1 MVKLFCAIVGA
12 QGSAFP
18 VNIGESESVGDL
30 KVAIKGAIKND
41 LKDIDADKLQ
51 LFLAK
56 KKTDKGEGPWL
67 VTNEVESGWR
77 DTSDLKPLNAA
88 ATLNLYG
95 LSETGVHPEVAFTED
110 DADAGR
116 MPVHV
121 LVVVPKQDGTSNEMS
136 AATTPL
142 TVEQVEMSINKVLR
156 ERDEKVSAYSFS
168 DLNTAME
175 ERIVKKMRLTENIP
189 DVKEPVNTSIA
200 GYSWIPKIAESE
212 ESQRAGYMAYLQQH
226 LKTLI
231 DRGDF
236 LLDDIAGDKSVL
248 NIVDP
253 RLPFAMKGTAHVL
266 LINRTS
272 KNPLIKLAG
281 VSLVIE
287 LKKKVEPGHVPQA
300 IGQLVSCSMKAPLN
314 CYPLS
319 LLTDLNDHWHFSW
332 FSDKHVLTQVTL
344 QYPKNAFIF
353 IEAAVLRRAESAP
366 LPPSFIPGPFKTIKV
381 DDFLPQPD
389 DDRAEEMME
398 RYELMADVV
407 EPEFLMARRMEYA
420 QHVVQSMPMY
430 AHMYA

>member
-1 MVKLFCAIVGA
+1 MVTLYCVVVGVA
-12 QGSAFP
+12 GSAFP
-18 VNIGESESVGDL
+18 VDIDENKSVGHL
-30 KVAIKGAIKND
+30 KDAIKEKNAST
-41 LKDIDADKLQ
+41 ITCDAMNLQ

-56 KKTDKGEGPWL
+56 AGGNAWLSSLTEDVKKLKKGEKTVL
-67 VTNEVESGWR
+67 VKSLTQEEKELQGESG
-77 DTSDLKPLNAA
+77 LKKVLA
-88 ATLNLYG
+88 G
-95 LSETGVHPEVAFTED
+95 MLSPSTDEI
-110 DADAGR
+110 
-116 MPVHV
+116 HV
-121 LVVVPKQDGTSNEMS
+121 LVVVPEQDGTISKEMS

-142 TVEQVEMSINKVLR
+142 TVEQVEMSMNKVLR
-156 ERDEKVSAYSFS
+156 ERDEKASAYSFS

-189 DVKEPVNTSIA
+189 DVKEPVDTSIA
-200 GYSWIPKIAESE
+200 GYSWIPKIVESE

-253 RLPFAMKGTAHVL
+253 RLPFAMKGTADVL

-319 LLTDLNDHWHFSW
+319 LLTDLNDHWHS
-332 FSDKHVLTQVTL
+332 L
-344 QYPKNAFIF
+344 
-353 IEAAVLRRAESAP
+353 
-366 LPPSFIPGPFKTIKV
+366 G
-381 DDFLPQPD
+381 
-389 DDRAEEMME
+389 
-398 RYELMADVV
+398 
-407 EPEFLMARRMEYA
+407 
-420 QHVVQSMPMY
+420 
-430 AHMYA
+430 

>member
-1 MVKLFCAIVGA
+1 MVKVFCAIVGVA
-12 QGSAFP
+12 GSAF
-18 VNIGESESVGDL
+18 SVRVAEDDSVDDL
-30 KVAIKGAIKND
+30 KKAIKAEKMYQFP
-41 LKDIDADKLQ
+41 ADELQ

-56 KKTDKGEGPWL
+56 TADGAWLTEADVKKG
-67 VTNEVESGWR
+67 VE
-77 DTSDLKPLNAA
+77 DTTDLKLLDAA
-88 ATLNLYG
+88 RARLRRVG
-95 LSETGVHPEVAFTED
+95 LSGQDVGGVDEEAE
-110 DADAGR
+110 AEGR
-116 MPVHV
+116 GPVNV
-121 LVVVPKQDGTSNEMS
+121 LVVVPEQDGTSNEIS
-136 AATTPL
+136 AATAPL
-142 TVEQVEMSINKVLR
+142 TAEQVEMSMNKVLR
-156 ERDEKVSAYSFS
+156 ERDEKASVHSFS
-168 DLNTAME
+168 DLNTALE

-253 RLPFAMKGTAHVL
+253 RLPFAMKGTADVL

-287 LKKKVEPGHVPQA
+287 LKRKVEPGHVPQA

-344 QYPKNAFIF
+344 QYPKNAFRF
-353 IEAAVLRRAESAP
+353 IEAAVLRRTESAP
-366 LPPSFIPGPFKTIKV
+366 LPPSFIPEPFKTIKV

-398 RYELMADVV
+398 RYELMADVL

>member
-1 MVKLFCAIVGA
+1 MVTLYCVVVGVA
-12 QGSAFP
+12 GSAFP
-18 VNIGESESVGDL
+18 VDIDENKSVGHL
-30 KVAIKGAIKND
+30 KYAIKEKNAST
-41 LKDIDADKLQ
+41 ITCDAKNLQ

-56 KKTDKGEGPWL
+56 AGGNAWLSSLTEDVKKLKKGEKTAL
-67 VTNEVESGWR
+67 VKSLTQEEKELQGE
-77 DTSDLKPLNAA
+77 DPI
-88 ATLNLYG
+88 
-95 LSETGVHPEVAFTED
+95 SECLEGMDPPKVKQI
-110 DADAGR
+110 
-116 MPVHV
+116 HV
-121 LVVVPKQDGTSNEMS
+121 LVVVPEQDGTISNDMS
-136 AATTPL
+136 AVTTPL
-142 TVEQVEMSINKVLR
+142 TVEQVEMSMNKVLR
-156 ERDEKVSAYSFS
+156 ERDEKASAYSFS

-189 DVKEPVNTSIA
+189 DVKEPVDTSIA
-200 GYSWIPKIAESE
+200 GYSWIPKIVESE

-253 RLPFAMKGTAHVL
+253 RLPFAMKGTADVL
-266 LINRTS
+266 LINRTA

-344 QYPKNAFIF
+344 KRPKNAFRF
-353 IEAAVLRRAESAP
+353 IEAAVLGRTDSAP
-366 LPPSFIPGPFKTIKV
+366 PPPSFMPGSFKTIKV
-381 DDFLPQPD
+381 DDFLPQPVD
-389 DDRAEEMME
+389 ARAEEMME

-407 EPEFLMARRMEYA
+407 EPEFLMARRMDYA
-420 QHVVQSMPMY
+420 RQLVQSMPMY
-430 AHMYA
+430 SYMYT

>member
-1 MVKLFCAIVGA
+1 MVLLSLECAIVG
-12 QGSAFP
+12 QVGSSFDVKIDDGAK
-18 VNIGESESVGDL
+18 VSEL
-30 KVAIKGAIKND
+30 KKAIKGEKPDTITGE
-41 LKDIDADKLQ
+41 ADKQQ

-56 KKTDKGEGPWL
+56 TDGGAWLDKVGAASVALDEHGHPQGFVQMDSTLWIKNPKHFGANFEPGEGQI
-67 VTNEVESGWR
+67 
-77 DTSDLKPLNAA
+77 
-88 ATLNLYG
+88 
-95 LSETGVHPEVAFTED
+95 
-110 DADAGR
+110 
-116 MPVHV
+116 HV
-121 LVVVPKQDGTSNEMS
+121 LVVVPEQEGTSNVVS

-142 TVEQVEMSINKVLR
+142 TVEQVEMAVDKVLR
-156 ERDEKVSAYSFS
+156 ERDEKASAYSFS

-175 ERIVKKMRLTENIP
+175 ERIVKKMRLTENVP

-236 LLDDIAGDKSVL
+236 LLDDIADDKSVL

-253 RLPFAMKGTAHVL
+253 RLPFAMKGTADVL

-287 LKKKVEPGHVPQA
+287 LKKKVEPGNVPQA

-344 QYPKNAFIF
+344 QYPKNAFRF
-353 IEAAVLRRAESAP
+353 IEAAVLRRTESAP
-366 LPPSFIPGPFKTIKV
+366 LPPSFIPEPFKTIKV